1 MDGYVKLMDENIHGM
16 EFLILHLMKIFI
28 FGEKYEKVHGLDGL

>member
-16 EFLILHLMKIFI
+16 EFLILHFMKIFI